1 MSCFLWKED
10 KYFIR
15 TFTIHNYQFH
25 YNSNERA
32 CEYVYFCFG
41 FVALVFVC
49 FFVCVVVIYFKIKKR
64 AEDARGMEFV
74 KMTRPIIQR
83 KVFRNLESNWK
94 KNYRCPIVHTVQ
106 LKIQTDNYE
115 TESYTFTV
123 MRLSI
128 SLSIPKLPDV
138 LPAKIPKDVP
148 QDYTSEVMVLVKEAA
163 GRENLNL
170 EKLVKAR

>member
-1 MSCFLWKED
+1 MR
-10 KYFIR
+10 IR
-15 TFTIHNYQFH
+15 LLLFWL
-25 YNSNERA
+25 RW
-32 CEYVYFCFG
+32 FG
-41 FVALVFVC
+41 FCL
-49 FFVCVVVIYFKIKKR
+49 FFCLCCCYLFQNKKG

-74 KMTRPIIQR
+74 KMTKPIIRR

-106 LKIQTDNYE
+106 LKIQTDNCE

-138 LPAKIPKDVP
+138 LPAKRPKDVP